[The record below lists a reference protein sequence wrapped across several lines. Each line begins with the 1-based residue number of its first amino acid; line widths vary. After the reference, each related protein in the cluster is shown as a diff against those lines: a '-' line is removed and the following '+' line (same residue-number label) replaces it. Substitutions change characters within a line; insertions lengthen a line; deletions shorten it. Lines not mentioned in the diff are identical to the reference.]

1 MLLLLLEKLSLSLW
15 CTLCIVYCMCVCVQL
30 QFTQHRPSL
39 ILQKCK
45 HYLAKHKHAHM
56 YTQLIGSVGAGCQ
69 NKKGGGWDVVSHF
82 YFLLLAELL
91 SPVLSCASLKLR
103 CKMHSPC
110 TPYLIPQPIC
120 ISSVQKLKIS
130 LLPISPKYRPR
141 PLALSISYATNSS
154 SIAKFCNEMLQREQI
169 VVLCTRRA
177 LVTRIR
183 SAAVSSCHLT

>member
-15 CTLCIVYCMCVCVQL
+15 CTLCRVYCMCVCVAAVYPAQAVFNSAKVQTL
-30 QFTQHRPSL
+30 FGKTQTRT
-39 ILQKCK
+39 
-45 HYLAKHKHAHM
+45 

-141 PLALSISYATNSS
+141 PLSLSYATNSS